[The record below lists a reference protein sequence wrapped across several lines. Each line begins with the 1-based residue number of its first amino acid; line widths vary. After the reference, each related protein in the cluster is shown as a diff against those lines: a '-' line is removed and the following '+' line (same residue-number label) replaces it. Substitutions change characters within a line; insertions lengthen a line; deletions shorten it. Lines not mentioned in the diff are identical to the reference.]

1 MKNNL
6 WAVVVLATGVLGF
19 FVGWNISVG
28 TGVEPGFF
36 EAPEAGGY
44 GAGAEGAAAPEGV
57 SDEMQQYYQELSE
70 TE

>member
-6 WAVVVLATGVLGF
+6 WASVIVASAFLAF

-36 EAPEAGGY
+36 EAPSAAGY
-44 GAGAEGAAAPEGV
+44 GAGAESAAPEGV
-57 SDEMQQYYQELSE
+57 SEEMAEYYKELAE
-70 TE
+70 

>member
-6 WAVVVLATGVLGF
+6 WVLVVLAGGLLGF

-44 GAGAEGAAAPEGV
+44 GAGAEAKAPEGV
-57 SDEMQQYYQELSE
+57 SDEMQQYYKELTE

>member
-6 WAVVVLATGVLGF
+6 WALVILATGFLSF
-19 FVGWNISVG
+19 FVGWNLSVG

-44 GAGAEGAAAPEGV
+44 GAGAEAKAPEGV
-57 SDEMQQYYQELSE
+57 TDEMQQYYQELSE
-70 TE
+70 SE

>member
-6 WAVVVLATGVLGF
+6 WSLVVMACAFLTF

-44 GAGAEGAAAPEGV
+44 GAGAESKAPEGV
-57 SDEMQQYYQELSE
+57 SEEMQKYYQELSE
-70 TE
+70 SE